1 MLSCGSQESFC
12 IIVELLF
19 GVSRMHHRQHGKHHS
34 LVTGRKV
41 IKKLLA
47 FFSLLLQVIRYNGRK
62 IVVLVLL
69 SLPIRDIGSGL
80 TMMNT
85 SLSRINTVL
94 SEDNLS
100 NLKTREKDKILRKIE
115 KQTASLAALLDELEE
130 LGLDKK
136 EVMRKHGV

>member
-1 MLSCGSQESFC
+1 MREDDTEDAS
-12 IIVELLF
+12 VEPF
-19 GVSRMHHRQHGKHHS
+19 NAANDDDSTISEASDCDVEAAAGDDITDIPEQPPVSVKEHP
-34 LVTGRKV
+34 RKV
-41 IKKLLA
+41 
-47 FFSLLLQVIRYNGRK
+47 
-62 IVVLVLL
+62 
-69 SLPIRDIGSGL
+69 PIRDIGSGL

>member
-1 MLSCGSQESFC
+1 M
-12 IIVELLF
+12 
-19 GVSRMHHRQHGKHHS
+19 
-34 LVTGRKV
+34 
-41 IKKLLA
+41 
-47 FFSLLLQVIRYNGRK
+47 
-62 IVVLVLL
+62 
-69 SLPIRDIGSGL
+69 PIRDIGSGL

>member
-1 MLSCGSQESFC
+1 
-12 IIVELLF
+12 
-19 GVSRMHHRQHGKHHS
+19 
-34 LVTGRKV
+34 
-41 IKKLLA
+41 
-47 FFSLLLQVIRYNGRK
+47 
-62 IVVLVLL
+62 
-69 SLPIRDIGSGL
+69 
-80 TMMNT
+80 MMNT

-100 NLKTREKDKILRKIE
+100 NLNTREKDKILRKIE